1 MNRWEPGLLGR
12 METLLKDW
20 DGETLIVRHDKPSG
34 AWIFIAIH
42 STRLGPAAGGTRM
55 KSYPDVQA
63 ALLDALRLSEGM
75 TFKFAAS
82 GMPFGGAKAVVA
94 VPAGLERESRSA
106 LLRRYGSLI
115 QQLGGLFRTGPD
127 GGTTPEDMDVIA
139 TTGAP
144 YIVSRTVEAGCA
156 GDPGPFTALGVF
168 TGIKLLCG
176 RLFGEESVAQRTM
189 LVQGAGD
196 VGGSLIEMLREA
208 GAEVLFSEVNE
219 GLIRKFR
226 DELGLRYVAP
236 TAVHSTECDVFAPCA
251 LGAVLN
257 AETIPRLEC
266 RAVAGSANNQ
276 LGAPEDAERLRA
288 RGILYAPDYVINA
301 GGVIGIVGLELQGW
315 ARDRAQ
321 DAVVVNIRRNLGQ
334 IFQSAANE
342 GTSTEA
348 AARKLADGRLFGAVS
363 R

>member
-1 MNRWEPGLLGR
+1 
-12 METLLKDW
+12 METLLESW

-94 VPAGLERESRSA
+94 VPGPLEREPRAA
-106 LLRRYGSLI
+106 LLRRYGTLI
-115 QQLGGLFRTGPD
+115 KQLGGLFRTGPD
-127 GGTTPEDMDVIA
+127 VGTTPGDMDVIA

-144 YIVSRTVEAGCA
+144 YIVSRTVEAGGA
-156 GDPGPFTALGVF
+156 GDPGPYTARGVF
-168 TGIKLLCG
+168 TGIELLCKQ
-176 RLFGEESVAQRTM
+176 LFGEESVARRTV

-196 VGGSLIEMLREA
+196 VGGSLIGMLREA
-208 GAEVLFSEVNE
+208 GADVLFSEVNE
-219 GLIRKFR
+219 GLIRKFC
-226 DELGLRYVAP
+226 DELGLRCIAP
-236 TAVHSTECDVFAPCA
+236 AAVYSTECDIFAPCA

-257 AETIPRLEC
+257 AETIPRLKC

-276 LGAPEDAERLRA
+276 LGAREDAERLRA

-301 GGVIGIVGLELQGW
+301 GGVIGVLGVELQGW
-315 ARDRAQ
+315 ARENAEHE
-321 DAVVVNIRRNLGQ
+321 VVDNIRSNLGQ
-334 IFQSAANE
+334 ILESAAAG
-342 GTSTEA
+342 GTSTET
-348 AARKLADGRLFGAVS
+348 AARKIAGGRLLGAVS

>member
-1 MNRWEPGLLGR
+1 MERRVTLGR
-12 METLLKDW
+12 MDSLLKDW
-20 DGETLIVRHDKPSG
+20 DGETVIVRHDKPSG
-34 AWIFIAIH
+34 AWIFIAVH

-55 KSYPDVQA
+55 KAYPDVQA

-94 VPAGLERESRSA
+94 MPGNLERESRTA
-106 LLRRYGSLI
+106 LLQRYGALI
-115 QQLGGLFRTGPD
+115 RQLGGLFRTGPD
-127 GGTTPEDMDVIA
+127 VGTTPDDMDVIA

-144 YIVSRTVEAGCA
+144 YIVSRTVGAGGA
-156 GDPGPFTALGVF
+156 GDPGPLTARGVF

-176 RLFGEESVAQRTM
+176 RLFGVESVSNRTV

-196 VGGSLIEMLREA
+196 VGGSLIGMLREA
-208 GAEVLFSEVNE
+208 GAEMQFSEVND
-219 GLIRKFR
+219 GLIRTFR
-226 DELGLRYVAP
+226 DELGLRYVHPSA
-236 TAVHSTECDVFAPCA
+236 TYSTECDIFAPCA

-257 AETIPRLEC
+257 AETIPRLKC

-276 LGAPEDAERLRA
+276 LETQEDAERLRA

-301 GGVIGIVGLELQGW
+301 GGAIGVLGMELQGW
-315 ARDRAQ
+315 TRDRA
-321 DAVVVNIRRNLGQ
+321 DNEVVDTIRRNLIQ
-334 IFQSAANE
+334 IFESAASE
-342 GTSTEA
+342 GIATEA
-348 AARKLADGRLFGAVS
+348 AARKLADSRLFDAIS